1 MKVIFLLN
9 FLKFDVD
16 LNNGEKILQN
26 IFFFLDN
33 STWIRSCKLQ
43 ILQREYLSPAVIVLT
58 KSGISSNITNK
69 RGFLS
74 QSPSEIQ
81 HNLMKVLPW
90 RFHKCLGP
98 SYMLTA
104 EWCYQTGLFRYSCNL
119 AFHNL

>member
-43 ILQREYLSPAVIVLT
+43 ILQREYLSPVVIVLT

-81 HNLMKVLPW
+81 HNLMKVLSS

-98 SYMLTA
+98 SYMLTV

>member
-43 ILQREYLSPAVIVLT
+43 ILQREYLSPVVIVLT

-81 HNLMKVLPW
+81 HNLMKVLSS

-98 SYMLTA
+98 SNMLTV